1 MAWYEIT
8 IFQTIFFVFYIMF
21 VFYFNKNVILTN
33 FFWKFCIE
41 NRLQE
46 KATNLEKRI
55 DDNKKVADQND
66 VLQKQLELE
75 IKTKAVEDQ
84 FNEKCS
90 DLDKKC
96 DEVRQRS
103 LKGNLIVSS
112 PARTTSGGHTIPSLV
127 KHEMFWDRYGNWRC
141 ETGWA
146 EDRYLGEW

>member
-1 MAWYEIT
+1 MIDKLNDQGELISAIIKQASEVSGDDNCKKHEDLA
-8 IFQTIFFVFYIMF
+8 Q
-21 VFYFNKNVILTN
+21 KCDEL
-33 FFWKFCIE
+33 E

-141 ETGWA
+141 ETG
-146 EDRYLGEW
+146 